1 MKKNKARIVC
11 IFVLVAI
18 LSIIIGNKQ
27 VSKVFYPTKYEKI
40 VEHYSDLYDI
50 DKYLIYSII
59 KTESSFNP
67 NAVSTKNAKGLMQ
80 VTDITAEW
88 VNEELRIKNMDI
100 FDPDTNI
107 RVGTYYLKKLE
118 NQFDGS
124 LTLMIAAY
132 NGGSGNVRKWLKN
145 PQYSSDGVTLEN
157 IPFKET
163 SGYTKKV
170 LKNYELYK
178 KIYQ

>member
-1 MKKNKARIVC
+1 
-11 IFVLVAI
+11 
-18 LSIIIGNKQ
+18 
-27 VSKVFYPTKYEKI
+27 
-40 VEHYSDLYDI
+40 
-50 DKYLIYSII
+50 
-59 KTESSFNP
+59 
-67 NAVSTKNAKGLMQ
+67 
-80 VTDITAEW
+80 
-88 VNEELRIKNMDI
+88 
-100 FDPDTNI
+100 
-107 RVGTYYLKKLE
+107 YYLKKLE
-118 NQFDGS
+118 SQFDGN